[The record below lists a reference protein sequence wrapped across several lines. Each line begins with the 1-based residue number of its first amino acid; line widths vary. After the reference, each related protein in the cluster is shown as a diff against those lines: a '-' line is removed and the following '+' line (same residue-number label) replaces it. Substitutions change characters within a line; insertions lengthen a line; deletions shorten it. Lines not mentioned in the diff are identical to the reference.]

1 MEWKLVPS
9 FPWKTN
15 FVTIYVNYKQHTPA
29 HLLFISVVCPN
40 NWGCIFVCAYDC
52 VSCKIFPWKASQNL
66 TCILIIGVCLCGN
79 FVAKRLISIII
90 LLHTSSNHVLCLLQL
105 RNKSSIHLFFF
116 AEQLP
121 SFNNPSGLNFVERQ
135 PSAMFS
141 EEGRGNE
148 ATGALTASPQSEMAS
163 FFSQLPSG
171 GGLIES
177 NNVCKHFSPLWSF
190 SVPLTKFNALAH
202 VCTIRVYEYH
212 HTKHLKPFLFVNPHV
227 YTGIFQKVTDELC
240 KVCWTLSQEE
250 QNRFKPFVVM
260 INKQSSLKKNVKAM

>member
-1 MEWKLVPS
+1 METFSPRD
-9 FPWKTN
+9 
-15 FVTIYVNYKQHTPA
+15 
-29 HLLFISVVCPN
+29 FIS
-40 NWGCIFVCAYDC
+40 
-52 VSCKIFPWKASQNL
+52 
-66 TCILIIGVCLCGN
+66 T
-79 FVAKRLISIII
+79 II
-90 LLHTSSNHVLCLLQL
+90 LLHTSSSHVLCLLQL
-105 RNKSSIHLFFF
+105 RNKSSVHLFFF

-148 ATGALTASPQSEMAS
+148 ATGALTASPHSEMAS

-202 VCTIRVYEYH
+202 VCTIRVYDYR
-212 HTKHLKPFLFVNPHV
+212 HTNHLKPFLLVNPHV

-240 KVCWTLSQEE
+240 KVCWTL
-250 QNRFKPFVVM
+250 FLK
-260 INKQSSLKKNVKAM
+260 INKIASSILLWWSMSKVPWKKCKSYVKCYHP

>member
-1 MEWKLVPS
+1 M
-9 FPWKTN
+9 KTRA
-15 FVTIYVNYKQHTPA
+15 FLP
-29 HLLFISVVCPN
+29 
-40 NWGCIFVCAYDC
+40 
-52 VSCKIFPWKASQNL
+52 
-66 TCILIIGVCLCGN
+66 
-79 FVAKRLISIII
+79 VAKRLISIII
-90 LLHTSSNHVLCLLQL
+90 LLHTSSSHALCLLLL
-105 RNKSSIHLFFF
+105 RNNSSVHLFFF

-177 NNVCKHFSPLWSF
+177 NNVCKHFSRLWSF
-190 SVPLTKFNALAH
+190 SVPLSKFNALAH

-227 YTGIFQKVTDELC
+227 YIYSKRWPMNFAKCVEHYFSRRTKSLQVFYCDD
-240 KVCWTLSQEE
+240 QEVKFLE
-250 QNRFKPFVVM
+250 
-260 INKQSSLKKNVKAM
+260 KNVKAM